1 MKMTRKNTWPILLML
16 ATALALSACTP
27 TGDATIIY
35 FDEQEGSG
43 EPYRTRTIVT
53 PAYVRLDDDDD
64 KSDFVLYDRKQRVI
78 YSTNSLDKRTLV
90 IKWKDHGLS
99 LPKKF
104 KNRDEKLK
112 ETVPSISGSEVS
124 HYRLYTNDSMCYDI
138 YAAEG
143 LLPEVVEALDEFQQ
157 TLATEHAAFL
167 QVASLQATSPCDQVN
182 NVYRPARY
190 LKYGFPV
197 HARDYLGR
205 SRQLADFKT
214 GQAVSPELFELP
226 TEYRQ
231 FTTEEIRASG
241 LSGQ

>member
-16 ATALALSACTP
+16 ATAWALNACTP

-143 LLPEVVEALDEFQQ
+143 
-157 TLATEHAAFL
+157 
-167 QVASLQATSPCDQVN
+167 
-182 NVYRPARY
+182 
-190 LKYGFPV
+190 
-197 HARDYLGR
+197 
-205 SRQLADFKT
+205 
-214 GQAVSPELFELP
+214 
-226 TEYRQ
+226 
-231 FTTEEIRASG
+231 
-241 LSGQ
+241 